1 MNSHIQQRGSLL
13 LALLALAPCSA
24 LAQSQLQLPRPSPP
38 AKVSQTV
45 GLTEISI
52 EYSSPAA
59 KGRKL
64 WGALVPYGEL
74 WRTGANQATKITF
87 SKDATIG
94 STAVP
99 AGSYALFA
107 IPGANE
113 WTLILNKDFNQSGA
127 SSYKQDLDVARVQV
141 QPKAIP
147 HRERLTYVVSDFTDD
162 SASVDLE
169 WEKVRVS
176 LPVKL
181 ATKAQAMANIKAL
194 TEGAWGPYNNAA
206 RYMLESTK
214 DFDAGLQLVD
224 KSLAAKEHWYNLW
237 TKAQLL
243 AAKGKYKEAMTHA
256 QKAKQLGD
264 KAPEA
269 FFMADDV
276 NKALKDWKDNKS

>member
-24 LAQSQLQLPRPSPP
+24 LAQLQLPRPSP
-38 AKVSQTV
+38 AGKVSQTV

-64 WGALVPYGEL
+64 WGGLVPYGEV

-87 SKDATIG
+87 SKDVTIG
-94 STAVP
+94 TTAVP

-107 IPGANE
+107 IPAANE
-113 WTLILNKDFNQSGA
+113 WTLILNKDFNQSGS

-243 AAKGKYKEAMTHA
+243 AAKGKYKEAMTYA
-256 QKAKQLGD
+256 QKSKQLGE
-264 KAPEA
+264 KSPQG
-269 FFMADDV
+269 FPMADDV

>member
-1 MNSHIQQRGSLL
+1 MNSHIQHRRSLL
-13 LALLALAPCSA
+13 FALLALAPCSA
-24 LAQSQLQLPRPSPP
+24 LAQLQLPRPSP
-38 AKVSQTV
+38 AGKVSQTV

-64 WGALVPYGEL
+64 WGGLVPYGEV

-87 SKDATIG
+87 SRDVTIG

-107 IPGANE
+107 IPSANE
-113 WTLILNKDFNQSGA
+113 WTLIVNKDFNQSGA
-127 SSYKQDLDVARVQV
+127 EHYKQDLDLVRIQV

-147 HRERLTYVVSDFTDD
+147 HRERLAYLVSEFTDD

-181 ATKAQAMANIKAL
+181 ATQAQALANIKAM
-194 TEGAWGPYNNAA
+194 TEGAWGPYNTAA
-206 RYMLESTK
+206 RYMLESTR

-224 KSLAAKEHWYNLW
+224 KSLAVKEHWFNLW

-243 AAKGKYKEAMTHA
+243 AAKGKYKEAMSYA
-256 QKAKQLGD
+256 QKAKQVGE
-264 KAPEA
+264 KSPQG
-269 FFMADDV
+269 FPMADDV